1 MTRPAGTASSTREAM
16 RYATSYWPSISAAR
30 ACVSSN
36 WYQSLR
42 TGTGATRFPRF
53 ASNSR
58 TAKLSPAA
66 RIASARAA
74 SRLAS
79 LFAKAPAS
87 CTFKSAS
94 CAFIRVASAATNAGR
109 RCGEVNAIQ
118 RSAPRVDPDQ
128 SSRSIR
134 ASWSADVRVPL
145 AMRKTRPSSSSLSA
159 PPRQA
164 SRACA
169 SARALSPTLSS
180 ANANFARPSLVTGG
194 KRSK

>member
-1 MTRPAGTASSTREAM
+1 M
-16 RYATSYWPSISAAR
+16 RYAASYWPSISAAR

-36 WYQSLR
+36 WYQSLG

-58 TAKLSPAA
+58 TEKPSPAA

-79 LFAKAPAS
+79 VFAKAPAS
-87 CTFKSAS
+87 CTFNAAS
-94 CAFIRVASAATNAGR
+94 GVFIRVASAATNAGR
-109 RCGEVNAIQ
+109 RCGEVNATQ
-118 RSAPRVDPDQ
+118 RSALRVDPDHNR
-128 SSRSIR
+128 RSTR
-134 ASWSADVRVPL
+134 ASWSADVSVPL

-169 SARALSPTLSS
+169 WARALSPTESS

-194 KRSK
+194 RRSK